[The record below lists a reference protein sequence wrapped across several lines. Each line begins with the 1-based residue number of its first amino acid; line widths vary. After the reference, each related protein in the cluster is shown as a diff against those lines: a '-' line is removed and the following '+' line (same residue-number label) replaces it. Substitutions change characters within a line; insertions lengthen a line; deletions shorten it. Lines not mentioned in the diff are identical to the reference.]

1 MTRIIAL
8 AGSLRTQSYNK
19 QLVQIAAR
27 AAAGKGASVQ
37 LVELADYDIPLFSED
52 LEAEGVPAGVIALK
66 QLLAQSQGLLL
77 ASPEYN
83 GSISGVLKNALD
95 WLSRPSE
102 GFEMNAAFKGKAAGI
117 MAASPGGYGGAR
129 GLKHVRE
136 VLTNLG
142 MELHPDQVTVPA
154 AYEAFDDQRELVDLT
169 LAQAVQALS
178 AQLVEMAE
186 SATAGERVAA

>member
-1 MTRIIAL
+1 MTHIIAL
-8 AGSLRTQSYNK
+8 AGSTRTQSYNR

-27 AAAGKGASVQ
+27 AAAGQGATVQ
-37 LVELADYDIPLFSED
+37 IVDLADYDIPLFSED
-52 LEAEGVPAGVIALK
+52 LEAVAVPSGVIALK

-95 WLSRPSE
+95 WLSRPSQ

-129 GLKHVRE
+129 GLAHVRE
-136 VLTNLG
+136 VLGNLG
-142 MELHPDQVTVPA
+142 MELHPVQVTVPA
-154 AYEAFDDQRELVDLT
+154 AYEAFDEQGELLDGA
-169 LAQAVQALS
+169 LARAVQDLA
-178 AQLVEMAE
+178 AGVVEMAHTV
-186 SATAGERVAA
+186 SGEEKAA